1 MTIQELADRAAVTTR
16 TIRYYVEQGVL
27 PPPGRGRPSEYTGE
41 HLRLLDLVRR
51 LKEQYLPLE
60 EIRDILQRLTP
71 DQVEEFLGRTAPVEP
86 QPGARDSAADYIS
99 QVLNRGALRSQ
110 LKDQALPPPAPRPM
124 PAPAQPAPGTN
135 QPPPAPPLRRTAA
148 APAVPQESS
157 HPSQQEPPPTTPQG
171 LQAGATP
178 GGASHQQASPGEER
192 TWQRVSLAPGV
203 ELHYEAEAY
212 GAASHSIRKLIE
224 AARTILGSNP
234 EKGTEEPR

>member
-71 DQVEEFLGRTAPVEP
+71 DEVEEFLGRTAPPEP
-86 QPGARDSAADYIS
+86 QPGEQVSAADYIS
-99 QVLNRGALRSQ
+99 QVLHRGSLRSQ
-110 LKDQALPPPAPRPM
+110 LKEQAPPPSSPRPIPPPAQPEALPYQ
-124 PAPAQPAPGTN
+124 PAPA
-135 QPPPAPPLRRTAA
+135 PPIRRSAA
-148 APAVPQESS
+148 VVPQEPSYGSS
-157 HPSQQEPPPTTPQG
+157 HEVPAA
-171 LQAGATP
+171 AGS
-178 GGASHQQASPGEER
+178 ASHQQASPGEER
-192 TWQRVSLAPGV
+192 TWQRVTLAPGV
-203 ELHYEAEAY
+203 ELHYEAGEH
-212 GAASHSIRKLIE
+212 GAPRHSIRRLIE

-234 EKGTEEPR
+234 EKGTEE